1 MNFDLGADLNFS
13 LNSDKTTYPRVE
25 LVVFIAH
32 SQCNLRFKV
41 CRMLSRDRFQCLL
54 KTYTNYKDVL
64 LSQ

>member
-32 SQCNLRFKV
+32 SQCNLSFKV
-41 CRMLSRDRFQCLL
+41 CRKLSRDRFQCLL
-54 KTYTNYKDVL
+54 KICPNYKDVL
-64 LSQ
+64 SS